1 MVRKDLKKLTFAAIV
16 TLAILGCTEASAA
29 IVTTTYEFLTDQS
42 IMEIFGWHGWSRPY
56 PIEGQFQLTVD
67 YDAGIASF
75 DQVDAT
81 ISEEIHFYD
90 YFGEDPVYTDS
101 LDVIFHM
108 TEMVST
114 SVSETEINF
123 VFEKDIPGFSP
134 YADVHITA
142 TFLND
147 LIHLTGY
154 FYEPVYDGLYF
165 QLNAVAVPEP
175 ATILLFMVGGLVV
188 RRRPF

>member
-1 MVRKDLKKLTFAAIV
+1 MVRKNLKKLVCAAIAA
-16 TLAILGCTEASAA
+16 LAVMGCPRAGTA
-29 IVTTTYEFLTDQS
+29 IVTTIYEFVPEQS
-42 IMEIFGWHGWSRPY
+42 TVVVYGRGGPYTY

-81 ISEEIHFYD
+81 ISEEIHFTD
-90 YFGEDPVYTDS
+90 YFGEDDVYTDN

-114 SVSETEINF
+114 GVNETEISF

-134 YADVHITA
+134 FADVHITA
-142 TFLND
+142 NFSD
-147 LIHLTGY
+147 DSVQLTGY

>member
-1 MVRKDLKKLTFAAIV
+1 MVRKNLKKLVCAAIAA
-16 TLAILGCTEASAA
+16 LAVMGCPRAGTA
-29 IVTTTYEFLTDQS
+29 IVTTIYEFVPDQS
-42 IMEIFGWHGWSRPY
+42 TVVVYGRGGPYTY

-81 ISEEIHFYD
+81 ISEEIHFTD
-90 YFGEDPVYTDS
+90 YFGEDDVYTDN

-114 SVSETEINF
+114 GVNETEISF

-134 YADVHITA
+134 FADVHITA
-142 TFLND
+142 NFSD
-147 LIHLTGY
+147 DSVQLTGY